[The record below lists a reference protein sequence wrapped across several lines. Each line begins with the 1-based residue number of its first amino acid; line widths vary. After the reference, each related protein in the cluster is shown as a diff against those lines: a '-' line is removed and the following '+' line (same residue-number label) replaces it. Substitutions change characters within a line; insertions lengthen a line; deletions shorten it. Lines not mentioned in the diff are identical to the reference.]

1 MKRIP
6 SLIAAL
12 LLVAT
17 CFAQSDRRITLSK
30 GQKLTADF
38 SSQNH
43 SVTNVMF
50 QDMESNLNISGTY
63 TITVD
68 DASKDQYLLNFTMT
82 RIRMNMNLMGQ
93 NMEYDSDKPETDSS
107 QFEDI
112 KGILNEPQFVRIDRQ
127 GKIIETKSSNDSLSQ
142 LLQQMGTQLVG
153 SRYVFL
159 PVSSEMNVG
168 DSFQIAYQDTA
179 LGTNTTLTYKV
190 SSINGNLATLSFE
203 GTSKTDMTIENFGM
217 ELKTSSDGPVEG
229 ETVVDLKTG
238 IIQSTKSTTKTTGK
252 SIAMGQ
258 EMAVSS
264 NMAMEITVSENK

>member
-50 QDMESNLNISGTY
+50 QDMESDLNISGTY